1 MSVHKS
7 LVLLVFLVI
16 ACRESNAHDKGVW
29 RMTPGDEIVEENS
42 VLTLTCTYAY
52 QEGFIDRNFSLR
64 WELPEFLVKN
74 PQVHFKKFFFG
85 LFQLIPI
92 IMWSQLMEVEE
103 RFRVTFTTNETHM
116 SSTMTLANATA
127 RDTGLYRFVYGD
139 EQIKRYIYV
148 FG

>member
-16 ACRESNAHDKGVW
+16 ACRESNSHDKGVW

-42 VLTLTCTYAY
+42 ALTLTCTYAY

-74 PQVHFKKFFFG
+74 SQVHFKN
-85 LFQLIPI
+85 I
-92 IMWSQLMEVEE
+92 S
-103 RFRVTFTTNETHM
+103 
-116 SSTMTLANATA
+116 LAYFN
-127 RDTGLYRFVYGD
+127 
-139 EQIKRYIYV
+139 
-148 FG
+148 